1 MKPIVPIENIQQ
13 CIYLI
18 RGQKVMLDRDLA
30 NLYGVTTGALNQ
42 AVQRNRRRFPLDFMF
57 QLSREELKNWKSQ
70 NVISNSSLRMGL
82 RKAPFAFTEHGVAM
96 LSSVLKSERAVQ
108 VNIVIVRAFIEF
120 RRMIASDRELAKKV
134 AEHEKKITGMTN
146 DIHQIYD
153 LIYPLLDGLVK
164 KIGRIGFKSKGG

>member
-42 AVQRNRRRFPLDFMF
+42 AVQRNQRRFPLDFMF

-134 AEHEKKITGMTN
+134 AEHEKKITGMTS

-153 LIYPLLDGLVK
+153 LIYPLLDGPVK